1 MTYNSSHAVLNIRG
15 VFLGVHGDCEL
26 ESHIFTRPST
36 SHYGAGDSFNP
47 RHQPLPSIGTIGDR
61 PESLVSGAH
70 FPLRT
75 TTLIRPQ
82 MLVLH
87 TKARVG
93 AATPDHTT
101 TTPGR
106 AFGHRRIAS
115 PAVDLDRHMYPSMA
129 KTEPTAVVTA
139 SRHPCKRLQPVLEEK
154 GIQVNKSRSL
164 AA

>member
-1 MTYNSSHAVLNIRG
+1 VKQNFRHAVMNILP
-15 VFLGVHGDCEL
+15 VFLGRVGDCEADTHFL
-26 ESHIFTRPST
+26 DHLLLHNSGGRT
-36 SHYGAGDSFNP
+36 FNP
-47 RHQPLPSIGTIGDR
+47 GHQPLPSIGTIGDR
-61 PESLVSGAH
+61 PESLVSGSH

-129 KTEPTAVVTA
+129 QTEPTAVVTA